1 MILNLLAQWGGSSP
15 IKKARQ
21 SAFVMLR
28 VSGKIV
34 SSFWKPEKSP
44 LTSSN
49 FGQVYQAIM
58 AVTVTVTPSQARIE
72 SDRDGPGSAT
82 EKAWVETELRSYIDV
97 NYKDTWPISYMNI
110 CR

>member
-1 MILNLLAQWGGSSP
+1 MILNLLAQWGGGSSP

-34 SSFWKPEKSP
+34 SNFWKKSP

-72 SDRDGPGSAT
+72 SDHDGPGSAT